1 MHDLHQQQ
9 EAWAAQQEAWDRHG
23 TIAALRALIRIP
35 AHRAEAPWLALA
47 FPLAGLAFAALY
59 LALPA

>member
-1 MHDLHQQQ
+1 MSDLYQLQ
-9 EAWAAQQEAWDRHG
+9 ADWDRQG

-35 AHRAEAPWLALA
+35 AHRAEAPGLALA
-47 FPLAGLAFAALY
+47 LTLAGLAWVGLY

>member
-1 MHDLHQQQ
+1 MDLHQLQ
-9 EAWAAQQEAWDRHG
+9 ADWDRHG

-47 FPLAGLAFAALY
+47 LPLAGLAFTALY